1 MKLFGTKP
9 VEFLPP
15 ALLFLLSAGF
25 LITAYSFNPSSAAMP
40 ILIGWAMLILTALDL
55 ATRLRTPLGDAIAR
69 ALNPSSLVETPE
81 TPIPR
86 RTLRQSI
93 AVAALVLFVTAMV
106 LIGVLPSV
114 PVFTLIALRFGAGK
128 TWLFSLIGAVSMVV
142 LVWVVFARLL
152 GLDIFPG
159 LLFDGD
165 W

>member
-1 MKLFGTKP
+1 
-9 VEFLPP
+9 
-15 ALLFLLSAGF
+15 
-25 LITAYSFNPSSAAMP
+25 MP

-86 RTLRQSI
+86 RTLRQI
-93 AVAALVLFVTAMV
+93 IGVAALVLFVTAMV

-128 TWLFSLIGAVSMVV
+128 TWLFSLIGAVSMVL